1 MEMFKIGEYAIME
14 NPTPGQRF
22 VKSILA
28 DEQRVVNLRGICVLL
43 PSGNQVPYHFY
54 NERESIIIA
63 ISGKATEIVEG
74 KKFPVEANDVLYIP
88 AKEKHGLVNTSD
100 TDFRYLEFFT
110 GGPGVRDFVDVE
122 LPAGLVK

>member
-14 NPTPGQRF
+14 NPAPGQRF
-22 VKSILA
+22 VKYILA
-28 DEQRVVNLRGICVLL
+28 DEQRASNLRGIFTLL
-43 PSGNQVPYHFY
+43 SPGNQVPYHFH

-100 TDFRYLEFFT
+100 KDFRYLEFFT
-110 GGPGVRDFVDVE
+110 GSPGVVDRIDVE
-122 LPAGLVK
+122 WPESLVK

>member
-1 MEMFKIGEYAIME
+1 MEMVKIGEYTIME

-22 VKSILA
+22 VKSILP

-43 PSGNQVPYHFY
+43 PPGNQVPYHFH

-74 KKFPVEANDVLYIP
+74 KKFPVEDDDVLYIP

-100 TDFRYLEFFT
+100 KDFRYLEFFT
-110 GGPGVRDFVDVE
+110 GGPGVVDFVEVE
-122 LPAGLVK
+122 WPEGLVK

>member
-1 MEMFKIGEYAIME
+1 MEMVKIGEYTIME

-22 VKSILA
+22 VKSILP

-43 PSGNQVPYHFY
+43 PPGNQVPYHFH

-74 KKFPVEANDVLYIP
+74 KKFPVETDDVLYIP

-100 TDFRYLEFFT
+100 KDFRYLEFFT
-110 GGPGVRDFVDVE
+110 GGPGVVDFVEVE
-122 LPAGLVK
+122 WPEGLVK